1 MLIFAVR
8 LLSLAKLTT
17 GIKHPI
23 TTLAYPGY
31 MPRFFL
37 PYPERPAPPP
47 VRWTVWRVF
56 LWTLLITM
64 LSFWASAMLMP

>member
-1 MLIFAVR
+1 MVR
-8 LLSLAKLTT
+8 LLNPAKLTT
-17 GIKHPI
+17 ELKRPI
-23 TTLAYPGY
+23 TTLTYPGY

-47 VRWTVWRVF
+47 ARWTVGRVF

-64 LSFWASAMLMP
+64 LSFWASAMFMP